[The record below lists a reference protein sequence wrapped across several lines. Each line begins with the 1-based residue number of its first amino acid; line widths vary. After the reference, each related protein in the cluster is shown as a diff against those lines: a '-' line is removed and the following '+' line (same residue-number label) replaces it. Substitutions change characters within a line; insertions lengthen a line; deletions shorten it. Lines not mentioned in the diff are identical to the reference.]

1 MGGREQDSGSHGMT
15 LCSGT
20 KLQSSQIHPNCLDCR
35 RYLLHLEH
43 TGIAWWVEPAT
54 DSAGICSNKR

>member
-1 MGGREQDSGSHGMT
+1 MT

-20 KLQSSQIHPNCLDCR
+20 KLQSSQIHANCLDCR

-43 TGIAWWVEPAT
+43 TGVAWWVEPAT